1 MSTYISKQFYNNLDE
16 TEKYLVDEVVRSEA
30 KNGNLIKFRDE
41 SEIRFFTWG
50 DAILSDTRYEGSI
63 PLFSVKDLC
72 VYTYREVH
80 HKDEQTFELFGEQN
94 IKLTGDPTIYW
105 TEVLSMINKGE
116 TGAVAYI
123 NKETKEGV
131 FSYISDAFSRTFGRR
146 HEEKTTLNEL
156 NAKVE
161 ELAKTVNVEIKTVEK
176 EPSKISKTIENFK
189 NRIAKIMGEPQKD
202 KGSDKER

>member
-1 MSTYISKQFYNNLDE
+1 MSTYISKQFYNNLNE

-30 KNGNLIKFRDE
+30 KKGNLIKFRDE

-94 IKLTGDPTIYW
+94 IKLTGDPTIY
-105 TEVLSMINKGE
+105 
-116 TGAVAYI
+116 
-123 NKETKEGV
+123 
-131 FSYISDAFSRTFGRR
+131 
-146 HEEKTTLNEL
+146 
-156 NAKVE
+156 
-161 ELAKTVNVEIKTVEK
+161 
-176 EPSKISKTIENFK
+176 
-189 NRIAKIMGEPQKD
+189 
-202 KGSDKER
+202 

>member
-1 MSTYISKQFYNNLDE
+1 MSTYISKQFYNNLNE
-16 TEKYLVDEVVRSEA
+16 TEKYLVDEVVKSEA
-30 KNGNLIKFRDE
+30 KKGNLIKFRDE

-123 NKETKEGV
+123 NEETKEGV
-131 FSYISDAFSRTFGRR
+131 FSYISDAFNRTFGRR
-146 HEEKTTLNEL
+146 YEEKTSLNEL

-161 ELAKTVNVEIKTVEK
+161 ELVKTVNTEIKTVEK
-176 EPSKISKTIENFK
+176 EPSKISKAIENFK
-189 NRIAKIMGEPQKD
+189 NRIAKIMGEPQEDKD
-202 KGSDKER
+202 FNKER